1 MQPNNHLAM
10 RSLHVTPESWPI
22 RGSFTIS
29 RGAKREAQV
38 VVASISEGAQSGRGE
53 CVPYGRYGETVASVL
68 AQIEALKPQIEAGM
82 TRGQLQE
89 ACAAGAARNAM
100 DCALWDLEA
109 KQCGTPVW
117 QLAGLAAP
125 GPCVTAY
132 TLSLD
137 TPAAMGAAAASAA
150 QFPLLKL
157 KLGTEA
163 VIECVRAVHA
173 ASPQAKLII
182 DANEAW
188 DLALLQAVSP
198 QLKALNAV
206 LIEQPLPADADDALA
221 GHRWPV
227 PLCADESCHEI
238 ADLARLHGK
247 YGLINIKLDKTG
259 GLTGALA
266 LAVTARAQGFGLM
279 VGCMVSTSLAMAPAM
294 LLAGLADYVDLDGP
308 LLLQQDRAGGLRSE
322 TGGILHPPGPA
333 LWG

>member
-1 MQPNNHLAM
+1 MK
-10 RSLHVTPESWPI
+10 RLHVAQESWPI
-22 RGSFTIS
+22 RGNFTIS

-38 VVASISEGAQSGRGE
+38 IVASISDGAHSGRGE
-53 CVPYGRYGETVASVL
+53 CVPYGRYGESVESVL
-68 AQIEALKPQIEAGM
+68 AQIDTLKPRIEAGM
-82 TRGQLQE
+82 TRAQLQG
-89 ACAAGAARNAM
+89 ACPAGAARNAV

-109 KQCGTPVW
+109 KQRSTPVW
-117 QLAGLAAP
+117 KLAGLPAP
-125 GPCVTAY
+125 GPCITAY

-137 TPAAMGAAAASAA
+137 TPDAMGTAAASAA

-157 KLGTEA
+157 KLGAEA
-163 VIECVRAVHA
+163 VIDSVTAVHA
-173 ASPQAKLII
+173 ASPDAKLII

-198 QLKALNAV
+198 HLKALNVV
-206 LIEQPLPADADDALA
+206 LIEQPLPADADEALA
-221 GHRWPV
+221 RHTWPV

-238 ADLARLHGK
+238 DSLAQLGEK
-247 YGLINIKLDKTG
+247 YALINIKLDKTG

-266 LAVTARAQGFGLM
+266 LAGAARARGFGIM

-294 LLAGLADYVDLDGP
+294 LLAGLAEFADLDGP

-322 TGGILHPPGPA
+322 AGGILHPPDPV

>member
-1 MQPNNHLAM
+1 MRHLH
-10 RSLHVTPESWPI
+10 LTQENWPI

-38 VVASISEGAQSGRGE
+38 VVAAISEGAHTGRGE
-53 CVPYGRYGETVASVL
+53 CVPYGRYGESIASVL
-68 AQIEALKPQIEAGM
+68 AQIDALKARIEAGM
-82 TRGQLQE
+82 TRAHLQH
-89 ACAAGAARNAM
+89 ACPAGAARNAL

-109 KQCGTPVW
+109 KQSGTPVW
-117 QLAGLAAP
+117 ELAGLAAP

-137 TPAAMGAAAASAA
+137 TPEAMGAAAANAA
-150 QFPLLKL
+150 QFGVLKL
-157 KLGTEA
+157 KLGADA
-163 VIECVRAVHA
+163 VVESVRAVHDA
-173 ASPQAKLII
+173 APHAKLII

-198 QLKALNAV
+198 RLKALNAV
-206 LIEQPLPADADDALA
+206 LIEQPLPAGTDDVLA
-221 GHRWPV
+221 GHDWPV

-238 ADLARLHGK
+238 DGLAQLRGR

-259 GLTGALA
+259 GLTGALQ
-266 LAVTARAQGFGLM
+266 LAHAARDLGFGIM

-294 LLAGLADYVDLDGP
+294 MLVGLADFVDLDGP
-308 LLLQQDRAGGLRSE
+308 LLLQQDRADGLRSAA
-322 TGGILHPPGPA
+322 GGILHPPGAA

>member
-1 MQPNNHLAM
+1 M
-10 RSLHVTPESWPI
+10 RRLHITQESWPI

-29 RGAKREAQV
+29 RGAKREALV
-38 VVASISEGAQSGRGE
+38 VVASISEDAYTGRGE

-68 AQIEALKPQIEAGM
+68 AQIDALKARIEAGM
-82 TRGQLQE
+82 TRTQLQD
-89 ACAAGAARNAM
+89 ACPAGAARNAL

-109 KQCGTPVW
+109 KRCGTPVW
-117 QLAGLAAP
+117 KLAGLAAP
-125 GPCVTAY
+125 GTCVTAY

-137 TPAAMGAAAASAA
+137 TPGAMGAAAASAA
-150 QFPLLKL
+150 QFPVLKL
-157 KLGTEA
+157 KLGADA
-163 VIECVRAVHA
+163 VIECVSAVHK
-173 ASPQAKLII
+173 ASPQAKLIL

-188 DLALLQAVSP
+188 DLALLLAVSP
-198 QLKALNAV
+198 RLKALNAV
-206 LIEQPLPADADDALA
+206 LIEQPLPAGADDVLA
-221 GHRWPV
+221 GHKWPV

-238 ADLARLHGK
+238 DGLAQLRGK

-266 LAVTARAQGFGLM
+266 LARAARDLGFGIL

-322 TGGILHPPGPA
+322 AGGILHPPSPA